1 MAARKYTEEER
12 AVALAAF
19 AANENNFERTAKFTG
34 IPRNTIRRW
43 VNGEGVNAPTVA
55 NATLKKG
62 LLADRLEQMAHLLL
76 GCVPDK
82 LSDASLQMVATS
94 IGIAVDKMQL
104 LRSKPTEII
113 EDASLTDERRAA
125 RIAEILQS
133 ARDRRDRQSADA
145 AEGDT
150 AAP

>member
-43 VNGEGVNAPTVA
+43 VNGEGINAPTVA

-62 LLADRLEQMAHLLL
+62 LLADQLEQIAEQLLKDAWVKREEATFPQLMTGL
-76 GCVPDK
+76 GI
-82 LSDASLQMVATS
+82 S
-94 IGIAVDKMQL
+94 IDKMQL
-104 LRSKPTEII
+104 LRNKPTEIPGDNKQTIRI
-113 EDASLTDERRAA
+113 EY
-125 RIAEILQS
+125 
-133 ARDRRDRQSADA
+133 ADA
-145 AEGDT
+145 AS
-150 AAP
+150 AAPASSTAGDNTQCPSV